1 MEYREVGIWDG
12 MEVGSC
18 DGMEGGKESAH
29 WMLLDIME
37 SRGYI
42 YVIGVV
48 VSG

>member
-1 MEYREVGIWDG
+1 MEA
-12 MEVGSC
+12 GSC
-18 DGMEGGKESAH
+18 DGMEGGKKSAD
-29 WMLLDIME
+29 WILLEIME